1 MNNEVKLI
9 NNTLAGNINR
19 AVLIIFT
26 VIMALHIACGKL
38 SAVESVLDSAK
49 IKEELKK
56 SEAAYFKNK
65 KILDEILDRSN
76 DDISFIKKAFKIL
89 LKKEPSDSELTKF
102 VSLVGSGTS
111 RLSIIDELTSS
122 DEYFLKNEITGFV
135 KTNSARLMQSPGFES
150 TSVMRIKK
158 DDKFKILSRQ
168 DEWYSVIL
176 DSGSRGYIRSENIT
190 INAAELDY
198 SGERGYGA
206 GISGEDMQYLADDRL
221 QDFRQVY
228 SADIDSL
235 KDSFQ
240 KLKSSLVM
248 GDKYKPYEIKAG
260 KLIEGEKNL
269 TIFRSKTQDLSKKI
283 DLYNSKNPIKH
294 RIAVINVGYKDVLDY
309 KFAEKLIELQSSAI
323 NAVAVEVL
331 KDGRSMVP
339 TSVFACGDEARDK
352 IVLNDI
358 KQECDYRSIKKYA
371 LVDVLNFGKTYFDNK
386 KEYFMKNAF
395 GEYSNAIEKDRYF
408 VDFTNPEVDGLIR
421 KYLEDIIKSGYF
433 DAVIIDNLK
442 MPYYPS
448 AANDIRALFIF
459 NDGPVREFEKN
470 TGVSVSVLSEAH
482 EAIFKKFAISKFENF
497 VSMLRKFFAS
507 KKVPFYAICDA
518 DYYSRKFDTRL
529 CEFKQWGNN
538 IDMLF
543 LRFNESDE
551 KKIEKVS
558 REIGSQIARPQ
569 VICVS
574 RKLFADGKTAFNFS
588 DVLKKVNMTSNLVR
602 GLLLE
607 E

>member
-1 MNNEVKLI
+1 MNNAVRLI
-9 NNTLAGNINR
+9 NNMFAGIRNR
-19 AVLIIFT
+19 RIILIF
-26 VIMALHIACGKL
+26 MAFLALHIACGK
-38 SAVESVLDSAK
+38 AFTAESVLDSAK

-89 LKKEPSDSELTKF
+89 LKKDPSDAELTKF

-111 RLSIIDELTSS
+111 RLAVIDELTSS

-198 SGERGYGA
+198 SGERGSSGA
-206 GISGEDMQYLADDRL
+206 PEDMQYLSDEGL

-228 SADIDSL
+228 SADVESL

-240 KLKSSLVM
+240 KLKGALVT
-248 GDKYKPYEIKAG
+248 GDKYKPYEIKTG

-269 TIFRSKTQDLSKKI
+269 TIFRSKTQDLSKKVE
-283 DLYNSKNPIKH
+283 LYNSKNPIKH
-294 RIAVINVGYKDVLDY
+294 RIAVISVEYKDVLDY
-309 KFAEKLIELQSSAI
+309 KLVEKLIELQSSAI

-331 KDGRSMVP
+331 KNGRSMVP
-339 TSVFACGDEARDK
+339 STVFACGDEARDK

-358 KQECDYRSIKKYA
+358 KQECDYRNMKKYA
-371 LVDVLNFGKTYFDNK
+371 LVDVLNFGKAHFDNK
-386 KEYFMKNAF
+386 KEHFMKNAF

-408 VDFTNPEVDGLIR
+408 VDFTNPEVEGMIR

-433 DAVIIDNLK
+433 DAIIVDNLK

-551 KKIEKVS
+551 KKLEKAS
-558 REIGSQIARPQ
+558 RETGSQIARPQ

-574 RKLFADGKTAFNFS
+574 RKLFPDVKSAFNFS